1 MSKKTRDFYHI
12 QDRLPI
18 AWRYLSAGALSHT
31 AEISALSA
39 SIEEQWQKL
48 QPASS
53 EMRDFYTL
61 TSRKIEV
68 LEGTLREL
76 TSTEDVNEQEINNS
90 QKLVEAS
97 LSSSGLGFFSE
108 RIAEEDEHIEIT
120 LFLDTVGTNLCM
132 HATVLESRVSADSE
146 NPGYWIRV
154 RFARNQDKEIDQ
166 LLAHVTQRQIERLSR
181 SQIQD
186 GTN

>member
-12 QDRLPI
+12 QDRLHI

-97 LSSSGLGFFSE
+97 LSNSGLGFF
-108 RIAEEDEHIEIT
+108 
-120 LFLDTVGTNLCM
+120 
-132 HATVLESRVSADSE
+132 
-146 NPGYWIRV
+146 
-154 RFARNQDKEIDQ
+154 
-166 LLAHVTQRQIERLSR
+166 
-181 SQIQD
+181 
-186 GTN
+186 